1 MDVGGRCYK
10 RAVSDTTPLTMIK
23 FFVSAAMFLG
33 ICVVA
38 APPAGA
44 ADCGLLALLSPCTVP
59 LPTPPA
65 PVPLPVPLPAVE
77 PLPVLLPVPAPAPV
91 SAPLAPP
98 AQRSAVPDGAERIL
112 QLVNQERAAAGLR
125 VLAASPRLASI
136 AAGHSMAMAERRSIF
151 HNDAYMAAANRRAL
165 GATALGENVAVN
177 GTIDDAHR
185 RLMASPG
192 HRANIL
198 RPGFDAVGMAVVRDE
213 TGMLYV
219 TQNFA
224 DWQGEPGAV
233 PAAKPVAAK
242 PVVARSTA
250 AKPVPRSAVVL
261 RTAAVAPAPVPV
273 PATETEP
280 VAAPVVS
287 SPVTASPPVVIAAS
301 RRAPSVSDAPTG
313 AAMVVLL
320 TLVALALLGSVGV
333 AVARVGVK
341 AVTYR

>member
-1 MDVGGRCYK
+1 
-10 RAVSDTTPLTMIK
+10 MIK
-23 FFVSAAMFLG
+23 FFVSAAMVLG

-44 ADCGLLALLSPCTVP
+44 ADCGLLALLSPCSVP

-77 PLPVLLPVPAPAPV
+77 PLPALLPVPAPAPV
-91 SAPLAPP
+91 PAPP
-98 AQRSAVPDGAERIL
+98 TPSAQRLAVPDAADRIH

-136 AAGHSMAMAERRSIF
+136 AAGHSMAMAERRSIS

-165 GATALGENVAVN
+165 GATALGENVAMN
-177 GTIDDAHR
+177 GTTDDAHR

-198 RPGFDAVGMAVVRDE
+198 RPGFDAVGIAVVRDE

-242 PVVARSTA
+242 PVVAKPAVARSTA

-261 RTAAVAPAPVPV
+261 RTAAVAPAPVAV
-273 PATETEP
+273 PAAKTAP
-280 VAAPVVS
+280 VAPPVVS
-287 SPVTASPPVVIAAS
+287 SPVAASSPVVIAAS
-301 RRAPSVSDAPTG
+301 RRAPSVPDAPTG

-333 AVARVGVK
+333 AVARVGAK